1 MSKIVARMEKMKD
14 GNLSGIQR
22 HNQRETN
29 NHSNPDIDIEKSHL
43 NYDLVNPGSI
53 NYREKIKQIIESQR
67 ISKRAVR
74 KDAVLVNEWII
85 TSDTAFFQEN
95 TDTQAFF
102 TDVVAYFSDRCG
114 RQNVAY
120 ATVHLD
126 ETTPHMHLGIV
137 PMYEGRLSSKQ
148 VFSRQ
153 NLLEIQEE
161 LPTYLQER
169 GYAIERGLR
178 GSPQKQELANQE
190 QILAEKERELHS
202 YEQAIFRIDRLLEE
216 KNEEVKGKVQ
226 AMNQLETKRNEII
239 NSLQT
244 TVLPDLANVK
254 EKKFSLNGLKY
265 VLSASDFSAIKSIT
279 KDFETLRTQNKHLK
293 IENNNL
299 AQKNKELTQVNHEQE
314 LQITEL
320 AYELTLKKEQLTA
333 FEEK

>member
-126 ETTPHMHLGIV
+126 ETTPHM
-137 PMYEGRLSSKQ
+137 
-148 VFSRQ
+148 
-153 NLLEIQEE
+153 
-161 LPTYLQER
+161 
-169 GYAIERGLR
+169 
-178 GSPQKQELANQE
+178 
-190 QILAEKERELHS
+190 
-202 YEQAIFRIDRLLEE
+202 
-216 KNEEVKGKVQ
+216 
-226 AMNQLETKRNEII
+226 
-239 NSLQT
+239 
-244 TVLPDLANVK
+244 
-254 EKKFSLNGLKY
+254 
-265 VLSASDFSAIKSIT
+265 
-279 KDFETLRTQNKHLK
+279 
-293 IENNNL
+293 
-299 AQKNKELTQVNHEQE
+299 
-314 LQITEL
+314 
-320 AYELTLKKEQLTA
+320 
-333 FEEK
+333 